1 MDPDLTAINL
11 AMSKARIGV
20 LLVSFG
26 VGVATAIFMLATERH
41 LAIVW
46 DEGFTLGREA
56 RVRAWFRAV
65 RDPGKFA
72 IEWRPSDAK
81 EELVIEYGSAPPP
94 RQQLDT
100 RSKLIFERRVVE
112 WFWPFAR
119 EEPHGHPPFYASVGP
134 SGDLLTPSWE
144 QLPQALLGPG
154 SQGSGTRGESRT
166 ANRW

>member
-1 MDPDLTAINL
+1 MRRNDGTYGID
-11 AMSKARIGV
+11 G
-20 LLVSFG
+20 
-26 VGVATAIFMLATERH
+26 TE
-41 LAIVW
+41 
-46 DEGFTLGREA
+46 
-56 RVRAWFRAV
+56 
-65 RDPGKFA
+65 P
-72 IEWRPSDAK
+72 RPMPRTI

-94 RQQLDT
+94 RQKLDT

-154 SQGSGTRGESRT
+154 SLGSGTRRESRT
-166 ANRW
+166 ANLW

>member
-1 MDPDLTAINL
+1 MDPDLTTINL
-11 AMSKARIGV
+11 AKSKARIGV

-26 VGVATAIFMLATERH
+26 VGVATAIFVLATERH

-56 RVRAWFRAV
+56 RVRAWFCAV

-72 IEWRPSDAK
+72 VERRPSDAK

-119 EEPHGHPPFYASVGP
+119 EEPHGHLPFYALVGLT
-134 SGDLLTPSWE
+134 GDLLTLSSK
-144 QLPQALLGPG
+144 QLPRALLGLG
-154 SQGSGTRGESRT
+154 SQGSGTRRESRT